1 MKYKYVPEYQL
12 ERRGIR
18 DQKILQAVRK
28 VPRELFVPPSQQE
41 LAYADCALPIDC
53 GQTISQP
60 YIVAYMTEKLQLN
73 STDIVLEIGT
83 GSGYQTAVLAQ
94 LVKEVYTIEIYPEL
108 SQKAQKLLTKL
119 GYQNIF
125 YQVGN
130 GSLG

>member
-1 MKYKYVPEYQL
+1 MIPKCQL
-12 ERRGIR
+12 EGRGI
-18 DQKILQAVRK
+18 QNPKVLQAIRQ
-28 VPRELFVPPSQQE
+28 VPRELFVAEKHRE

-73 STDIVLEIGT
+73 SNNIVLEIGT

-108 SQKAQKLLTKL
+108 GQRAQKLLTKL

-125 YQVGN
+125 YHVGN
-130 GSLG
+130 GNPG